1 MPAPII
7 MASTFTFN
15 DIFVPFSTSLYA
27 YVIPETR
34 PIKLID
40 NGDSAYLERLFVNRL
55 VLWPVE
61 ASLQPHLLHTT
72 QVAAQADY
80 DRPDSE

>member
-7 MASTFTFN
+7 KASTFTFS
-15 DIFVPFSTSLYA
+15 DIFVPFLTSPYA
-27 YVIPETR
+27 CVLPETR

-40 NGDSAYLERLFVNRL
+40 YGESAYLEWLFVNRL
-55 VLWPVE
+55 ALWPVE

-72 QVAAQADY
+72 QVAAQADSGC
-80 DRPDSE
+80 PDSE